1 VCCLQELARYMQVGI
16 VEGESLNEC
25 YSEILKK
32 ISRQHKRRMHED
44 KKEMA
49 IEERFG
55 SVTHWDLEGIAVKVE
70 MLHESRG

>member
-1 VCCLQELARYMQVGI
+1 MCYLQELTRDTQVGI
-16 VEGESLNEC
+16 AEGESLNEC
-25 YSEILKK
+25 YSEILKE

-49 IEERFG
+49 IKERFG
-55 SVTHWDLEGIAVKVE
+55 SVTHWDLKSIAVKVE